1 MRVSRTVL
9 SRGLGGAGFFALL
22 LAGGAGCGGGSAA
35 PSNLAEGAETT
46 GGDGFRGRAALPAA
60 TPAATVLTAARDT
73 TVLPGRF
80 ADRNFGAS
88 PFLQIDQALIAFD
101 SAELAS
107 AVAGN
112 LDVASATLEVTV
124 SRAPRKTFG

>member
-9 SRGLGGAGFFALL
+9 SWGLGGAGFFALF

-46 GGDGFRGRAALPAA
+46 GGDGFRGRPAA
-60 TPAATVLTAARDT
+60 PAMSAARVLTAARDT

-88 PFLQIDQALIAFD
+88 PFLQINQALIAFD

-112 LDVASATLEVTV
+112 LDVASATLEV
-124 SRAPRKTFG
+124 